1 MLRQLQK
8 VLLVLSI
15 EVVHSLLLPQAITEL
30 QKHEWNKNQL
40 QELTFQSDYSAVTSA
55 KALRPFFTG
64 WPPSRQRAL
73 SPHQSA
79 WLRYWTLLSTKMA
92 RAGSPHQ
99 VRFLSFFRAFQS
111 LHPQTDPVC
120 QWENSAAPAAPR
132 PQHAAASLVIW
143 VSFQKKHCFF
153 CLSGTWVHL
162 EPQAKTKMKAAR
174 LFILAKK
181 RVNFLFTSLQTLLQR
196 KNA

>member
-120 QWENSAAPAAPR
+120 QWGSSAAPAAPR

-196 KNA
+196 KNT